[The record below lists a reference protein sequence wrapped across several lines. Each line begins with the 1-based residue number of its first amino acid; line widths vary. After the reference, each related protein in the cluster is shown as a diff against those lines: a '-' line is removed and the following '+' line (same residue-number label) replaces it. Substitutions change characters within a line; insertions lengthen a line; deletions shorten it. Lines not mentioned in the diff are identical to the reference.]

1 MKITLFD
8 ANQPVLANFYLNNN
22 PLNEICHVET
32 NHIRVIAQQ
41 NWLKSDYSSIIL
53 DSETVLDLIAEA

>member
-1 MKITLFD
+1 M
-8 ANQPVLANFYLNNN
+8 ANFYLNNN